1 MHGFKQFILNESSVV
16 HDIAA
21 LCTGIINDP
30 SVADVNWDII
40 IQIMETVNPPKAAF
54 LSNVVE
60 RGQKE
65 TLQRLLR
72 SGQDGFITWSGG
84 IRYLNYLNGFS
95 HPSLEVQVL
104 TENPNSVRLYTF
116 EYESNP
122 RYGIFAEIPFK
133 KSVCGAAANKQMG
146 LAQYI
151 GQNLNNDQ
159 LDLSKVSIPQRH
171 IGAKGW
177 IIDKQDQNL
186 IANVKDLVS
195 KNGAKTY
202 AIADQSDTY
211 VVSHD
216 FEGPDA
222 LRLYS
227 QAQG

>member
-1 MHGFKQFILNESSVV
+1 MRGFKQFILNESAVV
-16 HDIAA
+16 YDIAA
-21 LCTGIINDP
+21 LCTGILNDP

-40 IQIMETVNPPKAAF
+40 IEIMETVNPPKADYLRKA
-54 LSNVVE
+54 VE
-60 RGQKE
+60 RGAKD

-72 SGQDGFITWSGG
+72 SGQDGFITLSGG
-84 IRYLNYLNGFS
+84 IRYLNYLEGFS

-104 TENPNSVRLYTF
+104 PENPNSVRLYTNDF
-116 EYESNP
+116 ESER
-122 RYGIFAEIPFK
+122 RYGIFAEIQFK

-151 GQNLNNDQ
+151 GKNLNNDQ
-159 LDLSKVSIPQRH
+159 LDLSKVSIPRSH
-171 IGAKGW
+171 IGAGEW
-177 IIDKQDQNL
+177 IIDKEDQNL
-186 IANVKDLVS
+186 IAKVKELVS

-222 LRLYS
+222 FRLYS